1 MDQPDLNLA
10 LPGTD
15 RATDLLD
22 EPTRHVL
29 AELEA
34 ASRSGRA
41 DLLRARKDLARSVL
55 AGGGLAVDPTTADIR
70 EDATWRVSPA
80 PNDLPHREVELC
92 SPATEADAR
101 AALPSGADTWVA
113 DLEDGLVPT
122 WDRLAAAQR
131 VLLGVATAQDPDQS
145 RPALIVRPRGLH
157 LHEAHLDHDGAPVSA
172 PVADVGL
179 FLAHCAR
186 PLLDGGRTPH
196 LYLPKLESHAEAAW
210 WDDLLTRAEDLLD
223 LPAHSVRVSVLVE
236 TVHAAYQLEEIVHA
250 LRHRVTALAAGR
262 WDYVFSHLRTYA
274 TRPDQVVPDRDS
286 FTMNTRFLRTYT
298 DLIVRTCLRRGTL
311 AIGGPVADVPGG
323 PFDDTTLRAQ
333 ARVRRDKL
341 REARQGF
348 TGAWVLHPALV
359 PVAREAFEAA
369 DPDQQPD
376 QTGPVVVD
384 GDALRDISKL
394 PGTATLSGLRYN
406 IRASLTFLT
415 GWLAGQ
421 GTCVIDG
428 HLEDFGTVELAR
440 MQVWQWAH
448 HGVRLAEGPTV
459 GPLLI
464 SRVVGEEVSTLRRR
478 LASADDRI
486 DRAAELLTE
495 AFEIVPPL
503 AFLSQRAYAV
513 LLAGAPS
520 GSSNGSAA

>member
-1 MDQPDLNLA
+1 MDRPDLNLA
-10 LPGTD
+10 APGTD

-22 EPTRHVL
+22 GPTRHVL
-29 AELEA
+29 AGLEA

-55 AGGGLAVDPTTADIR
+55 AGGELAVDPATASIR
-70 EDATWRVSPA
+70 EDATWRAAPA
-80 PNDLPHREVELC
+80 PDDLPRRQVELC

-101 AALPSGADTWVA
+101 AALSSGADTWVA

-122 WDRLAAAQR
+122 WDRLVAAQR
-131 VLLGVATAQDPDQS
+131 VLAGVATAPEADQPS
-145 RPALIVRPRGLH
+145 PALVVRPRGLH
-157 LHEAHLDHDGAPVSA
+157 LDEGHLQHDGAPVSA

-186 PLLDGGRTPH
+186 PLLEAGRTPH
-196 LYLPKLESHAEAAW
+196 LYLPKLESHAEATW
-210 WDDLLTRAEDLLD
+210 WDALLTRAEELLD

-236 TVHAAYQLEEIVHA
+236 TVQAAYQLEEIVHA

-286 FTMNTRFLRTYT
+286 FTMNTRFLRSYT
-298 DLIVRTCLRRGTL
+298 DLIVRTCGRRGLL

-323 PFDDTTLRAQ
+323 PFEEATLRAG

-348 TGAWVLHPALV
+348 AGAWVLHPALV
-359 PVAREAFEAA
+359 PVAREAFEQVGSH
-369 DPDQQPD
+369 DLPDH
-376 QTGPVVVD
+376 TGPVVVD
-384 GDALRDISKL
+384 GEALRDISKL

-415 GWLAGQ
+415 GWLSGQ
-421 GTCVIDG
+421 GTCVIEG

-464 SRVVGEEVSTLRRR
+464 ARVVGEEAATLRRR
-478 LASADDRI
+478 LATADDRI

-513 LLAGAPS
+513 LLSGAPA